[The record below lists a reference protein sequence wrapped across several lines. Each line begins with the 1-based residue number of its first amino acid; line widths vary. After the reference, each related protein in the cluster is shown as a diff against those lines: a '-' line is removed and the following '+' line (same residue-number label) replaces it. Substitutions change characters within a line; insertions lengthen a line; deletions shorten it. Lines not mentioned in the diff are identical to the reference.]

1 MAFQNPIASGQTIVQ
16 YLVGEDSDR
25 IEVTPLAE
33 YVPAFPII
41 VRRLNYVVWFR
52 GALSCT
58 LENGSRMV
66 PQTNYTF
73 AVLPDFCAPEF
84 TLTLNAISNANRAE
98 MNAEMTFRTDGVISV
113 KTGPVIPSSYYRLDG
128 LSFPTAITR
137 PTGPTNI

>member
-33 YVPAFPII
+33 YVAAFPMI

-52 GALSCT
+52 GALSSLLADGT
-58 LENGSRMV
+58 RMT

-84 TLTLNAISNANRAE
+84 TLTLNAISNANRPE
-98 MNAEMTFRTDGVISV
+98 MNGEMTFRTDGVMSI
-113 KTGPVIPSSYYRLDG
+113 KTGSTVAGSYYRLDG